1 MMLMPHFDKIPF
13 SDSFSMPPFAIFS
26 GSNQRLVHGCGR
38 REKVALSQ
46 GGHLVTCLKE
56 NTFYTRVSG
65 VRFK

>member
-1 MMLMPHFDKIPF
+1 
-13 SDSFSMPPFAIFS
+13 MPPFAIFS